1 MYLVVAESSLVTEI
15 PAKLKNAIDIT
26 VPKISNIL
34 PKIYNYFRICQLHCH
49 KSKAQTMAY
58 NVFSRWWS

>member
-34 PKIYNYFRICQLHCH
+34 PKIYNYFLKYEKYCLKYIII
-49 KSKAQTMAY
+49 S
-58 NVFSRWWS
+58 